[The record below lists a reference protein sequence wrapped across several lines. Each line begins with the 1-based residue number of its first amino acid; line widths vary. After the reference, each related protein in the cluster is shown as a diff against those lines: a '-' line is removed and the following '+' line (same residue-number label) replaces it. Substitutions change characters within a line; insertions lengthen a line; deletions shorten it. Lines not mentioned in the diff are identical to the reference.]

1 MHPNQWLT
9 EPEMTDRPLV
19 DTAYEVY
26 SVDNNEKHLF
36 PLTEEGLTNA
46 KTLAKS
52 LSKKDVFIGISIES
66 SNFQGR
72 TGSRGILV
80 YHNGSRYH

>member
-9 EPEMTDRPLV
+9 EPETLTDRPLV

-26 SVDNNEKHLF
+26 SVDNAKKVF
-36 PLTEEGLTNA
+36 PLTEEGLTDA

-52 LSKKDVFIGISIES
+52 LSRKDVFIGISIES
-66 SNFQGR
+66 SNSQGR
-72 TGSRGILV
+72 TKSRGILV

>member
-26 SVDNNEKHLF
+26 SVDAKKVF